1 MKPSD
6 RHPADRAFTLVELV
20 SSMSVI
26 GILMVLTSRLI
37 FGASDQY
44 LSAVSRAE
52 LGQEM
57 SSAMERLTTELR
69 SIRLRDTGVPDLTS
83 VTGTSM
89 AWSDATGS
97 KSISLDGT
105 ELMWTDSAGSAPL
118 ARGVTAFA
126 VQTFDDAGAPL
137 PSVPSGAQ
145 LRTVRR
151 VQITLSAHRQGV
163 DEVLRTR
170 VFLRRLALGGGV

>member
-1 MKPSD
+1 MKPSA

-26 GILMVLTSRLI
+26 TILMVVTSRLI
-37 FGASDQY
+37 LGASDQY

-52 LGQEM
+52 LSQEM
-57 SSAMERLTTELR
+57 SCAMERLTTELR
-69 SIRLRDTGVPDLTS
+69 GVRLRDKGVPDLTS
-83 VTGTSM
+83 VTATSVS
-89 AWSDATGS
+89 WSDAAGS

-105 ELMWTDSAGSAPL
+105 ELRWTDSVGSAPL

-126 VQTFDDAGAPL
+126 VQTFDDAGLPL
-137 PSVPSGAQ
+137 PSVPNAAQ

-151 VQITLSAHRQGV
+151 IQITLSAHRQGV

-170 VFLRRLALGGGV
+170 VFLRRLASGGGV